1 LRGIVRRT
9 PVGIA
14 AISLLAAAACGGSSG
29 GSSAGASGSPGTST
43 AGTILVGYDG
53 DLSGPFAISGQGAI
67 KGIQAYFAAAN
78 KAGGIAGKQ
87 VKLITLD
94 DGGDPNR
101 ALSNVQQLL
110 TQDKVQAMLGFTIS
124 GLCEAAG
131 PTLERAKVPVVCT
144 AAGPKQVS
152 PPSPSKWVF
161 QAQLN
166 QDHMVGPVVDLIK
179 ATVKLPNPKVAYIY
193 YNSASHIGFADAFE
207 PALKTLNWPLVQKQV
222 VPLVANPPVAAL
234 ATKIA
239 ASKPDVVVSFMV
251 DSTAKLFYSTLRAQG
266 YKGPIIQ
273 NPDTGPGVI
282 AAVKDPSLYVLTHQ
296 YMENTA
302 SDKIA
307 GDENYQKMVD
317 VLKASGVDPGTSYVP
332 RGYLNAITMAT
343 ALQSCN
349 ACSGQQLA
357 DALLAE
363 TVPTN
368 GITAGDLSFSAD
380 DHSGA
385 KAIPSYYWH
394 DGTVQLFMDNLKGS
408 LTPN

>member
-1 LRGIVRRT
+1 VRRT
-9 PVGIA
+9 VIGIA
-14 AISLLAAAACGGSSG
+14 AITALAASACGGSSG
-29 GSSAGASGSPGTST
+29 DSGAASGGANDP
-43 AGTILVGYDG
+43 IVIGYDG
-53 DLSGPFAISGQGAI
+53 DLSGPFAISGQGAV
-67 KGIQAYFAAAN
+67 KGIQAYFDAAN
-78 KAGGIAGKQ
+78 KAGGIAGRQ

-161 QAQLN
+161 QAQMN

-179 ATVKLPNPKVAYIY
+179 ATVKTTATPKVAYIY

-207 PALKTLNWPLVQKQV
+207 PAMKTLNWPIVEKQV
-222 VPLVANPPVAAL
+222 VPLVANPPVVAE

-239 ASKPDVVVSFMV
+239 QAKPDVVVSFMV
-251 DSTAKLFYSTLRAQG
+251 DGTAKLFYSTLRSQG
-266 YKGPIIQ
+266 FTGPIIQ
-273 NPDTGPGVI
+273 NPDTGPAI
-282 AAVKDPSLYVLTHQ
+282 MSASKDPNLYVLTHQ
-296 YMENTA
+296 YGANTA
-302 SDKIA
+302 ADKIG
-307 GDENYQKMVD
+307 GDANYQKMAD

-332 RGYLNAITMAT
+332 RGYLNALTMAT
-343 ALQSCN
+343 ALQDCN
-349 ACSGQQLA
+349 ACSGEELA
-357 DALLAE
+357 AALAAA
-363 TVPTN
+363 TVPAD

-385 KAIPSYYWH
+385 KAIPAYWLH
-394 DGTVQLFMDNLKGS
+394 DGTVQIFLDNLKGS
-408 LTPN
+408 LTPG

>member
-1 LRGIVRRT
+1 VRRT
-9 PVGIA
+9 LVG
-14 AISLLAAAACGGSSG
+14 LAALTLLTVAACGGSSSG
-29 GSSAGASGSPGTST
+29 GSTSSGSGGSKG
-43 AGTILVGYDG
+43 GTIVIGYDG

-110 TQDKVQAMLGFTIS
+110 TKDKVQAMLGFTIS

-131 PTLERAKVPVVCT
+131 STLERAKVPVVCT

-152 PPSPSKWVF
+152 PPSPSQWVF
-161 QAQLN
+161 QAQIN

-179 ATVKLPNPKVAYIY
+179 ATVKVPNPKVAYIY
-193 YNSASHIGFADAFE
+193 YNSASHIGFAEAFA
-207 PALKTLNWPLVQKQV
+207 PAMKSLNWPIVQKQV
-222 VPLVANPPVAAL
+222 VPLVANPPVVAE

-251 DSTAKLFYSTLRAQG
+251 DGTAKLFYTTLRAQG
-266 YKGPIIQ
+266 FKGPIIQ
-273 NPDTGPGVI
+273 NPDTGPGI
-282 AAVKDPSLYVLTHQ
+282 MTIVKDPNLYVLTHQ
-296 YMENTA
+296 YTENTA
-302 SDKIA
+302 ADKIG
-307 GDENYQKMVD
+307 GDANYQKMVD
-317 VLKASGVDPGTSYVP
+317 VLKASNVDPGTSYVP
-332 RGYLNAITMAT
+332 RGYLNAMTMAT
-343 ALQSCN
+343 ALKACN
-349 ACSGQQLA
+349 ACTGEKLA
-357 DALLAE
+357 AALLAE

-368 GITAGDLSFSAD
+368 GITAGDLSFNAQ

-385 KAIPSYYWH
+385 KALPAYWYH
-394 DGTVQLFMDNLKGS
+394 AGSVQLFKDNLKGS

>member
-1 LRGIVRRT
+1 VRRT
-9 PVGIA
+9 VVGIA
-14 AISLLAAAACGGSSG
+14 AVTALAVSACGSSDGGGNTGSG
-29 GSSAGASGSPGTST
+29 GGNG
-43 AGTILVGYDG
+43 GTIVIGYDG

-67 KGIQAYFAAAN
+67 KGIQAYFAAVN
-78 KAGGIAGKQ
+78 KSGGIAGKQ
-87 VKLITLD
+87 VKLVTLD

-161 QAQLN
+161 QAQMN

-179 ATVKLPNPKVAYIY
+179 ATVKTTSTPKVAYIY

-207 PALKTLNWPLVQKQV
+207 PAMKSLDWPIVEKQV
-222 VPLVANPPVAAL
+222 VPLVANPPVVAE

-239 ASKPDVVVSFMV
+239 QSNPDVVVSFMV
-251 DSTAKLFYSTLRAQG
+251 DSTAKLFYSTLRSQG
-266 YKGPIIQ
+266 FTGPIIQ
-273 NPDTGPGVI
+273 NPDAGP
-282 AAVKDPSLYVLTHQ
+282 AVMTASKDPNLYVLTHQ
-296 YMENTA
+296 YGSNTA

-307 GDENYQKMVD
+307 GDANYQKMVD

-332 RGYLNAITMAT
+332 RGYLNALTLAT
-343 ALQSCN
+343 ALQTCN
-349 ACSGQQLA
+349 ACTGDKLA
-357 DALLAE
+357 AALLAE

-368 GITAGDLSFSAD
+368 GITAGDLSFSSD

-385 KAIPSYYWH
+385 KALPAYWLH
-394 DGTVQLFMDNLKGS
+394 DGSVQIFMDNLKGS
-408 LTPN
+408 LTPNSN

>member
-1 LRGIVRRT
+1 VRRT
-9 PVGIA
+9 LVGIA
-14 AISLLAAAACGGSSG
+14 AISLLAVAACGSSGG
-29 GSSAGASGSPGTST
+29 GSSAGSGGSKG
-43 AGTILVGYDG
+43 GTIVIGYDG

-67 KGIQAYFAAAN
+67 KGIQAYFTAAN

-152 PPSPSKWVF
+152 APSPSPWVF
-161 QAQLN
+161 QAQVN
-166 QDHMVGPVVDLIK
+166 QDHMVGPMVDVIK
-179 ATVKLPNPKVAYIY
+179 ATVKKPNPRIAYIY

-207 PALKTLNWPLVQKQV
+207 PAMKGLGWPIVQKQV
-222 VPLVANPPVAAL
+222 VPLVANPPVAAE

-239 ASKPDVVVSFMV
+239 QSKPDVVVSFMV
-251 DSTAKLFYSTLRAQG
+251 DGTAKLFYTTLRSQG
-266 YKGPIIQ
+266 FKGPIIQ
-273 NPDTGPGVI
+273 NPDTGPGILSV
-282 AAVKDPSLYVLTHQ
+282 VKDPDLYVMTHQ
-296 YMENTA
+296 YESNTA
-302 SDKIA
+302 SDKIT
-307 GDENYQKMVD
+307 GDDNYQKMVS
-317 VLKASGVDPGTSYVP
+317 VLQASNVDPATSYVP
-332 RGYLNAITMAT
+332 RGYLNALTMAT
-343 ALQSCN
+343 ALQKCN
-349 ACSGQQLA
+349 ACSGQKLA
-357 DALLAE
+357 DTLLGE

-368 GITAGDLSFSAD
+368 GITDGDLSFSAD

-385 KAIPSYYWH
+385 KALPVYWWH
-394 DGTVQLFMDNLKGS
+394 DGSEQLFLDNLKA
-408 LTPN
+408 TVTAN